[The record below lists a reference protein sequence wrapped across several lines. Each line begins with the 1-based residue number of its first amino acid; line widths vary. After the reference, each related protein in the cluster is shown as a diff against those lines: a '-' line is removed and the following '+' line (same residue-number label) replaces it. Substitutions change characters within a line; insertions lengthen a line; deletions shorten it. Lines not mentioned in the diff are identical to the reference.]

1 MCLMMTDLEIR
12 MLLGQMTDGQKE
24 IFMTGVRYERE
35 RIIKLLEEVLVYDE
49 PVLINREIMLFLIN
63 GENK

>member
-1 MCLMMTDLEIR
+1 